1 MRGAEV
7 CKTYAIFEK
16 RIMKLIEKEENG
28 QLISPVLPSNVKN
41 YLIDI
46 DGTVCDDIPNEQP
59 ERMAT
64 AALYPEALVTLNKW
78 FDEGHIITFFTSRT
92 EAHREVTEQWL
103 KDNGF
108 KYHGL
113 LMGKPRGGN
122 YHWIDNHMV
131 RATRY
136 EGRFTDLI
144 QKEVTIEVFEK

>member
-1 MRGAEV
+1 M
-7 CKTYAIFEK
+7 EK
-16 RIMKLIEKEENG
+16 NLIELEENG
-28 QLISPVLPSNVKN
+28 QKLSPILPKHIKN

-46 DGTVCDDIPNEQP
+46 DGTVCDDIPNEEP
-59 ERMAT
+59 ERMPHAKV
-64 AALYPEALVTLNKW
+64 YPDALVTLNKW

-92 EAHREVTEQWL
+92 EAHRKVTEQWL
-103 KDNGF
+103 KDNNF

-136 EGRFTDLI
+136 EGKFTDLVE
-144 QKEVTIEVFEK
+144 KKVTAQVFED